1 MSTRLQNTIITVSSP
16 PAEWPKS
23 AVATVTSQQMQT
35 IKPTATINIQKKA
48 LKKMFLSVEIVKE
61 MSEYPEYDDHNS
73 TLDPKNAI
81 PTISQKSA
89 NSGNEARRNN

>member
-16 PAEWPKS
+16 PNDQNLPFQL
-23 AVATVTSQQMQT
+23 SQASKCRRSSPPQQLT
-35 IKPTATINIQKKA
+35 YQKKA

-61 MSEYPEYDDHNS
+61 MSEYPKYDDHNS

-81 PTISQKSA
+81 PTIKCPMA
-89 NSGNEARRNN
+89 TKD

>member
-1 MSTRLQNTIITVSSP
+1 
-16 PAEWPKS
+16 
-23 AVATVTSQQMQT
+23 
-35 IKPTATINIQKKA
+35 
-48 LKKMFLSVEIVKE
+48 MFLSVEIVKE
-61 MSEYPEYDDHNS
+61 MSKYPEYDDHNS

>member
-1 MSTRLQNTIITVSSP
+1 
-16 PAEWPKS
+16 
-23 AVATVTSQQMQT
+23 MQT

-73 TLDPKNAI
+73 TLDPKK
-81 PTISQKSA
+81 PFRPSKVSKFRQSSPPQQLMYQKKPLRKMFLLVEIVKDTGKYL
-89 NSGNEARRNN
+89 GNHDHNG